1 MTATTLHLDGQTR
14 APHRLSALRD
24 FLTTEAGSAVVLL
37 GATVVALAWANS
49 PWRDAY
55 HGLWATP
62 LTIDLGDATLG
73 MDLGHW
79 VNDGLMALFFLLIG
93 LEIRREFDMGELRD
107 RRRVAVPV
115 IAALGGM
122 VVPVLIFLALS
133 SGGEPSRGWA
143 MVMATDTAFAVGVLA
158 LAGRHGP
165 MRLRV
170 FLLTL
175 VIIDDVAAVA
185 VIAVVYSSDISMAW
199 ALAAAALLATM
210 VVMRRIGIERPTA
223 YIGLSLV
230 IWFATL
236 QSGVHPTVAGV
247 AIGLLT
253 TAYPPRR
260 DDLAR
265 ASGLARRFREQP
277 TPELARAAASRI
289 SLTLSPNERAQHA
302 LHPFS
307 SFIVVPLFAVANAG
321 INLDADTLGRAL
333 ASPLTMGVVLGLV
346 IGKPLGITGAAWLAT
361 RPWLGGLPLSVG
373 WPSLIA
379 ASFVA
384 GIGFTMSLLIG
395 ELSYTGDLLEE
406 AKIGILV
413 ASVVAAVL
421 SIAIFRALG
430 LLPREWLRRAERR
443 AAPPMSDLPV
453 AVDRARDHVRGTND
467 ATATLVEYGD
477 YECPYCRR
485 AAPVIAELLA
495 RAGGTVRFVMRHLPL
510 TDVHPNAALAA
521 EAAEAAAFQ
530 GRFWEM
536 HDRLFAGEP
545 PRLQAADLV
554 RHAEALGLDVDAF
567 ERDLR
572 KGRFGARVARDVA
585 SAEAAGVAGT
595 PTFFINERRY
605 RGAYDLE
612 SLEAA
617 IERAQR
623 AVAPLD

>member
-1 MTATTLHLDGQTR
+1 MTETETHLEGQTR

-24 FLTTEAGSAVVLL
+24 FLHTEAGSAIVLL
-37 GATVVALAWANS
+37 AATVIALVWANS

-55 HGLWATP
+55 HALWATP
-62 LTIDLGDATLG
+62 LSIDLGDATLG

-122 VVPVLIFLALS
+122 TVPVLFFLLVS
-133 SGGEPSRGWA
+133 SGGEAARGWA
-143 MVMATDTAFAVGVLA
+143 MVMATDTAFALGVLA

-165 MRLRV
+165 LRLRV

-175 VIIDDVAAVA
+175 VIIDDIAAVA
-185 VIAVVYSSDISMAW
+185 VIAVVYSADISLAW
-199 ALAAAALLATM
+199 LLAALALLGVM
-210 VVMRRIGIERPTA
+210 VVLRRIGVERPAA
-223 YIGLSLV
+223 YIGLSVV

-247 AIGLLT
+247 AIGILT

-265 ASGLARRFREQP
+265 ATRLARRFREQP
-277 TPELARAAASRI
+277 TPALARAAASRI
-289 SLTLSPNERAQHA
+289 SLTLSPNERAQHG
-302 LHPFS
+302 LHPIS
-307 SFIVVPLFAVANAG
+307 SFVVVPLFALANAG

-333 ASPLTMGVVLGLV
+333 ASPLTMGVALGLV
-346 IGKPLGITGAAWLAT
+346 LGKPVGIISFTWLAT
-361 RPWLGGLPLSVG
+361 RPRLGGLPLSVG

-384 GIGFTMSLLIG
+384 GIGFTMSLLIAD
-395 ELSYTGDLLEE
+395 LSYGADLLEE
-406 AKIGILV
+406 AKVGILA
-413 ASVVAAVL
+413 ASIAAAVL
-421 SIAIFRALG
+421 SIGIFRALR
-430 LLPREWLRRAERR
+430 LLPREWMRRAERR
-443 AAPPMSDLPV
+443 AAPPMSDLP
-453 AVDRARDHVRGTND
+453 APVDPSRDHIRGPAD
-467 ATATLVEYGD
+467 ALVTLVEYGD
-477 YECPYCRR
+477 YECPFCRR
-485 AAPVIAELLA
+485 AAPAVNELLA
-495 RAGGTVRFVMRHLPL
+495 RSEGTVRFVMRHLPL

-521 EAAEAAAFQ
+521 EAAEAAGAQ
-530 GRFWEM
+530 GKFWEM
-536 HDRLFAGEP
+536 HDRLLD
-545 PRLQAADLV
+545 PRSPLQAADLV
-554 RHAEALGLDVDAF
+554 EHADAIGLDTDAF

-572 KGRFGARVARDVA
+572 RGRFGARVARDVA

-605 RGAYDLE
+605 RGAYDLA

-617 IERAQR
+617 VDRAR
-623 AVAPLD
+623 RLAAPVD